1 MRSIDFYSI
10 SMYQVQR
17 FLAVADLSNFTKAAQ
32 KLNLAQSV
40 VSKSIASLE
49 QTLGLILF
57 IRDKGT
63 VRLTPAGRYLYD
75 FWGGLIPVMEQSIE
89 KAWTIQQGILGQLT
103 VGIHNIYDI
112 GPFFMPIVNRFREKF
127 PQVKVYTK
135 CFSFPDLKSRVASG
149 SIDLAFTSRFES
161 DSIRAYESEAF
172 QVREV
177 LEFPLSAVML
187 ETNPL
192 AQKEKISVSDLR
204 FQRFTIHSPTKVPAY
219 QQLIIDMCRPYNFV
233 PSEYEYVEDA
243 TSFAL
248 SLSDN
253 DQVFIVDRA
262 AKLEDCM
269 PLKIFDLEG
278 TKSGVSLIWRQ
289 GPIDPLLQMFLHE
302 CDLFFKENPDPYAK

>member
-1 MRSIDFYSI
+1 
-10 SMYQVQR
+10 
-17 FLAVADLSNFTKAAQ
+17 
-32 KLNLAQSV
+32 
-40 VSKSIASLE
+40 
-49 QTLGLILF
+49 
-57 IRDKGT
+57 
-63 VRLTPAGRYLYD
+63 
-75 FWGGLIPVMEQSIE
+75 
-89 KAWTIQQGILGQLT
+89 
-103 VGIHNIYDI
+103 
-112 GPFFMPIVNRFREKF
+112 
-127 PQVKVYTK
+127 
-135 CFSFPDLKSRVASG
+135 
-149 SIDLAFTSRFES
+149 
-161 DSIRAYESEAF
+161 
-172 QVREV
+172 
-177 LEFPLSAVML
+177 ML
-187 ETNPL
+187 DTNPL

-289 GPIDPLLQMFLHE
+289 GQIDPLLQLFLHE